1 MDATKKQLEGE
12 ILPDLRKNITY
23 TFSLH
28 TGIITLL
35 PSLGK
40 EKNKIYIST
49 IIHIYI
55 HKTQN
60 QKKN

>member
-40 EKNKIYIST
+40 KKIKST
-49 IIHIYI
+49 F
-55 HKTQN
+55 Q
-60 QKKN
+60 Q